1 MEWHR
6 YFGPFKTF
14 LHQLFNNFNK
24 TLIKS
29 PYVFVIIVDTVI
41 ALQGRNS
48 NPNPLYS
55 KSKGINNIDGAH
67 RYGSLEKT
75 LTICDLTARIKRQ
88 KANLVQRTI
97 YKKIFSLPLKPNMF

>member
-48 NPNPLYS
+48 NPNPNPLYS
-55 KSKGINNIDGAH
+55 KSKGMNNIVGAH
-67 RYGSLEKT
+67 RYGSSEKNT
-75 LTICDLTARIKRQ
+75 YHLRSYCPDQTPKG
-88 KANLVQRTI
+88 K
-97 YKKIFSLPLKPNMF
+97 FSAKDYI